1 MIYTALIGNPTE
13 HSVSPTLFEWLSR
26 NTKNTSEYRH
36 IKINVLSESE
46 LERSFEALK
55 VLNFI
60 GINVTLPYKLAVSQ
74 FITYTD
80 ASAKEIGAINTV
92 VFKKNEILGYNT
104 DWYGIY
110 APIKH
115 RLPNFLPK
123 KAVILGSGG
132 AARAAIYA
140 CLKLEAD
147 VVVVI
152 HRTPDSPATASLKAQ
167 YENTTE
173 VQFASYDDIV
183 EHISSAQLIINAT
196 PTGMK
201 NQATTPFDL
210 TVLGDETRLEDR
222 VFFDCVFNP
231 VHTPL
236 LDYFIEHGATTIDGL
251 WMMLYQ
257 GLQAFALW
265 TGQGVEV
272 TLTEDALSELHE
284 LLEKEVSHE
293 H

>member
-13 HSVSPTLFEWLSR
+13 HSVSPILFEWLSK
-26 NTKNTSEYRH
+26 NTKNASEYRH

-46 LERSFEALK
+46 LEHSFEALK
-55 VLNFI
+55 TLHFS

-74 FITYTD
+74 FLTYTD
-80 ASAKEIGAINTV
+80 TSAKEIGAINTV
-92 VFKKNEILGYNT
+92 VFKENEVLGYNT

-110 APIKH
+110 APIKQ
-115 RLPNFLPK
+115 RLPNFSPK

-140 CLKLEAD
+140 CLKLEAE

-152 HRTPDSPATASLKAQ
+152 HRTPNSSATASLKAQ
-167 YENTTE
+167 YKNADG
-173 VQFASYDDIV
+173 VQFASYDDII
-183 EHISSAQLIINAT
+183 EHISSAELIINAT
-196 PTGMK
+196 PAGMK
-201 NQATTPFDL
+201 HQVTTPFDL
-210 TVLGDETRLEDR
+210 KILGDEIRFEDQ

-236 LDYFIEHGATTIDGL
+236 LDYFTDRGATTIDGL

-265 TGQGVEV
+265 TGRGEEV
-272 TLTEDALSELHE
+272 TLTQDALSELHK
-284 LLEKEVSHE
+284 LLEKEVSLE